1 MRYEVGR
8 LLLIPLVSFLMAVVF
23 LLPSCTQPPPKPA
36 EQTIIWDHAGSWSG
50 RGDLE
55 TNSFP
60 ASSGYL
66 RFTWETSNETKPGE
80 GRFKL
85 ILGSSISGRRSRW
98 WWTARARVA
107 TSRTSARKRV
117 RFTSRWS
124 RQTKTGSSPWT
135 KVFRPQSNPS
145 TKHQAEANGN
155 LGGRPPLVRKLGLPS
170 AGPLFWYTFY
180 T

>member
-1 MRYEVGR
+1 
-8 LLLIPLVSFLMAVVF
+8 MAVVF

-85 ILGSSISGRRSRW
+85 ILGSSISGRPIQVVVDSKG
-98 WWTARARVA
+98 ASHDVA
-107 TSRTSARKRV
+107 YVSEEPR
-117 RFTSRWS
+117 
-124 RQTKTGSSPWT
+124 
-135 KVFRPQSNPS
+135 
-145 TKHQAEANGN
+145 
-155 LGGRPPLVRKLGLPS
+155 
-170 AGPLFWYTFY
+170 TFY
-180 T
+180 IKVESANEDWKVTVDEGFSATIEPKH

>member
-8 LLLIPLVSFLMAVVF
+8 LRLIPLLSFLISVVF

-36 EQTIIWDHAGSWSG
+36 EQTIIWERAGSWSG

-60 ASSGYL
+60 ASNGYL

-85 ILGSSISGRRSRW
+85 SLGSSISGRLM
-98 WWTARARVA
+98 
-107 TSRTSARKRV
+107 
-117 RFTSRWS
+117 
-124 RQTKTGSSPWT
+124 Q
-135 KVFRPQSNPS
+135 
-145 TKHQAEANGN
+145 
-155 LGGRPPLVRKLGLPS
+155 GGGDSKGG
-170 AGPLFWYTFY
+170 GPGVPDPEG
-180 T
+180 

>member
-8 LLLIPLVSFLMAVVF
+8 LLLIPLVSFFMAVVF

-36 EQTIIWDHAGSWSG
+36 ERTIIWEHAGSWSG
-50 RGDLE
+50 RGNVE

-85 ILGSSISGRRSRW
+85 TLGSSISGRLIQVVVDSQGASRD
-98 WWTARARVA
+98 VA
-107 TSRTSARKRV
+107 YVSEEPR
-117 RFTSRWS
+117 
-124 RQTKTGSSPWT
+124 
-135 KVFRPQSNPS
+135 
-145 TKHQAEANGN
+145 
-155 LGGRPPLVRKLGLPS
+155 
-170 AGPLFWYTFY
+170 TFY
-180 T
+180 LKVESANEDWKVTVDEGFSATIEPKH

>member
-1 MRYEVGR
+1 MRYEVGS

-50 RGDLE
+50 RGNLE

-85 ILGSSISGRRSRW
+85 ILGSSISGRPIQVVVDSKGAGRDVAYVSEEPRTFYIKVESANEDW
-98 WWTARARVA
+98 KVTVDEGFAATIESKAIRAR
-107 TSRTSARKRV
+107 
-117 RFTSRWS
+117 
-124 RQTKTGSSPWT
+124 
-135 KVFRPQSNPS
+135 
-145 TKHQAEANGN
+145 
-155 LGGRPPLVRKLGLPS
+155 
-170 AGPLFWYTFY
+170 
-180 T
+180 

>member
-1 MRYEVGR
+1 MRDEVGR
-8 LLLIPLVSFLMAVVF
+8 LRLIPRGSLRRAVEF

-36 EQTIIWDHAGSWSG
+36 EKTIIREHARAWCG

-85 ILGSSISGRRSRW
+85 FLGSSISGRVIQVVVDSQGASRDVAYVSEE
-98 WWTARARVA
+98 AR
-107 TSRTSARKRV
+107 
-117 RFTSRWS
+117 
-124 RQTKTGSSPWT
+124 
-135 KVFRPQSNPS
+135 
-145 TKHQAEANGN
+145 
-155 LGGRPPLVRKLGLPS
+155 
-170 AGPLFWYTFY
+170 TFY
-180 T
+180 LKVESANEDWKVIVDEGFSATIEPKP